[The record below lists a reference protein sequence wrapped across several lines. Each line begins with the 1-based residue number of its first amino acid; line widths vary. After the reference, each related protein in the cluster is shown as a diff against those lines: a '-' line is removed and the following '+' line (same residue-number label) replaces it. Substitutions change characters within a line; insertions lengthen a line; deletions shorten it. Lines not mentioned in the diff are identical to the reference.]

1 VWQEKVEIVRR
12 SLDAHNAGDID
23 AALAYYSPDV
33 EVFPDASVYPEPG
46 PLHGR
51 TEYRRFIEDIASP
64 WVNPQYVVREVFA
77 VGGDRVVYRG
87 DWRGEGVASGVET
100 ASSVTGVYTRSPGR
114 PHRCLTRGD
123 PDMSYSTSGSQN
135 SAIFEIVTC
144 GSRTPWLARATS
156 SW

>member
-1 VWQEKVEIVRR
+1 MWQEKVEIVRR

-64 WVNPQYVVREVFA
+64 WVNPQ
-77 VGGDRVVYRG
+77 
-87 DWRGEGVASGVET
+87 
-100 ASSVTGVYTRSPGR
+100 
-114 PHRCLTRGD
+114 
-123 PDMSYSTSGSQN
+123 
-135 SAIFEIVTC
+135 
-144 GSRTPWLARATS
+144 
-156 SW
+156 